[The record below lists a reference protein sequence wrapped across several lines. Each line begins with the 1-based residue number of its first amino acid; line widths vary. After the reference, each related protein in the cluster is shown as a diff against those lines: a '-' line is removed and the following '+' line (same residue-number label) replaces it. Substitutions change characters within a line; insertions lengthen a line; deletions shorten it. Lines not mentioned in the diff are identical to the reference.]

1 MKVVVIGSQ
10 GQLGSDIVSSL
21 ILDHEVVALSHGDID
36 VTIPKSCEIL
46 EIYNPDIVINTAAYV
61 RVDECEENP
70 KKAFA
75 VNAIGAKNVCEV
87 CEEVGALVVFIS
99 TDYVFDGKK
108 DEPYTEKDTPH
119 PVNTYGI
126 SKLAGE
132 MYTRLAPQHYVFR
145 VASLFGVRGASGKG
159 GNFVETIVKKAN
171 AGESLA
177 VVDDTVMSPT
187 FTKDAASAIVEVLE
201 SQLPSGVYH
210 TTNTGYCSWFE
221 FARTIVEL
229 VGADASVLPIKSAS
243 LSQGARRPPFSA
255 LKSEALASH
264 GLKMRH
270 WKQALRAHLAMKG
283 HIQQE

>member
-1 MKVVVIGSQ
+1 LKVAVIGSQ
-10 GQLGSDIVSSL
+10 GQLGSDIVHALGSHDVVGL
-21 ILDHEVVALSHGDID
+21 THEDIE
-36 VTIPKSCEIL
+36 VMHRESCEQL
-46 EIYNPDIVINTAAYV
+46 ARHSPDVVINTAAYH

-87 CEEVGALVVFIS
+87 CGEIGARVVFIS
-99 TDYVFDGKK
+99 TDYVFNGKK
-108 DEPYTEKDTPH
+108 GEPYTEKDRPH

-171 AGESLA
+171 AGEPLT

-187 FTKDAASAIVEVLE
+187 FTKDAATAIVEVLE
-201 SQLPSGVYH
+201 RQLPSGVYH

-221 FARTIVEL
+221 FAHSIVEL
-229 VGADASVLPIKSAS
+229 VGADVSVLPIKSES
-243 LSQGARRPPFSA
+243 LSQRAKRPPFSA
-255 LKSEALASH
+255 LKSEALASN

-270 WKQALRAHLAMKG
+270 WKQALRAYLAMKG
-283 HIQQE
+283 HLQQE